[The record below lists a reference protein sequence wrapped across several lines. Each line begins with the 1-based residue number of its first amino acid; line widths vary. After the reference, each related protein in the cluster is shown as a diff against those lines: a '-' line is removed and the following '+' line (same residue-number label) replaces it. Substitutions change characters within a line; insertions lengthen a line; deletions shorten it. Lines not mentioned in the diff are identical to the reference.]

1 MTTSPSPAPTLNI
14 GLKHKARN
22 TASLLVN
29 DAVTRAV
36 TFVIYMLISRYLGA
50 EEFGQLSLTLAIFYL
65 LQSLAPAGLK
75 ILVMREVA
83 RDRENTNRYFVNG
96 SLVAGALS
104 LLALLALL
112 LFLEIMGYSQNTVN
126 IVLLVSFGIVPF
138 SLSAICEAIFQAWE
152 QIRFITIANV
162 PLNLLRG
169 ALAWWLLSRTGS
181 LLPIGWLFLAT
192 YVITFLMEWALYAVF
207 ITRPKLE
214 FDLGFAWKLLKSSA
228 TFLGLQSV
236 IAVMGSFLLIAIS
249 KIASEADAGFYNA
262 ANQLMAP
269 IILFCQSVAMSL
281 FPTLCRRYDA
291 GLPAFKRFST
301 QLAEFLNVFTLPAAV
316 GLFILANPILLL
328 LYDNPDFLAASVVL
342 RITAWNLIVKG
353 LTSVLGRMLIASQRE
368 KVLFRILIVEL
379 VFHVILGIGL
389 TLWLGLVGASIATL
403 LTALLEIV
411 LHWIP
416 VRKVVGQF
424 DLGAAFW
431 KPLAASLAMGL
442 YLILAVGAG
451 MNLWLMILSAAAI
464 YGIFWL
470 ALSAWASGGLRQFKA
485 AFIRQWSE

>member
-1 MTTSPSPAPTLNI
+1 MTTPPSPAPQINT
-14 GLKHKARN
+14 GLKDKARN

-50 EEFGQLSLTLAIFYL
+50 DEFGQLSLTLAIFYL

-83 RDRENTNRYFVNG
+83 RDRQDTNRYFVNG
-96 SLVAGALS
+96 SLVAAATS
-104 LLALLALL
+104 LVALL
-112 LFLEIMGYSQNTVN
+112 LLLVFLEVMGYSQDTVN

-152 QIRFITIANV
+152 QIRFITVANV
-162 PLNLLRG
+162 PLNLVRG
-169 ALAWWLLSRTGS
+169 VLAWWLLSRTGS

-192 YVITFLMEWALYAVF
+192 YVVTFLMEWGLYALF

-214 FDLGFAWKLLKSSA
+214 FDLGFAWTLLKSST
-228 TFLGLQSV
+228 TFVALQTV
-236 IAVMGSFLLIAIS
+236 IAALGSFLLIVIS
-249 KIASEADAGFYNA
+249 KITSEANAGFYNA

-281 FPTLCRRYDA
+281 FPTLCRRHDA

-316 GLFILANPILLL
+316 GLFILADPILLL
-328 LYDNPDFLAASVVL
+328 LYDNPDFLAASIVL
-342 RITAWNLIVKG
+342 RITAWNLVVKG
-353 LTSVLGRMLIASQRE
+353 LTSVFGRMLIASQRE
-368 KVLFRILIVEL
+368 KTLFRILLVEL
-379 VFHVILGIGL
+379 VFHIVLGVGL

-411 LHWIP
+411 LHWLP

-424 DLGAAFW
+424 NLGAAFW
-431 KPLAASLAMGL
+431 KPLASSLAMAL
-442 YLILAVGAG
+442 YLLLVLNSG
-451 MNLWLMILSAAAI
+451 MHVLLMLLSAAAV
-464 YGIFWL
+464 YGVFWL
-470 ALSAWASGGLRQFKA
+470 AVSAWTNGGLRQFKA